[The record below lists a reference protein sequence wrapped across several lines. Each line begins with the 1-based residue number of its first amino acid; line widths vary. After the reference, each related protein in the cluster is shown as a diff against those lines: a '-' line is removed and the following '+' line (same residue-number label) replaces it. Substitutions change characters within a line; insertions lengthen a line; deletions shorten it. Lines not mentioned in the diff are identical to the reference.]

1 MQGVTLRIRGLVQ
14 GVGFRPNVWRLA
26 RDSRLSGEVLNDG
39 EGVLV
44 HAWGEA
50 AELERFCRRLRDEA
64 PPLARIDA
72 VERSPLAAPP
82 SVDGFRIA
90 ESAEGTIATGIVP
103 DAATCP
109 DCLAEIRDPA
119 QRRHGYAFANCT
131 HCGPRLSIVAGI
143 PYDRPRTSMAAFE
156 LCPACRAEYED
167 PADRRFHAQPIACP
181 VCGPRLWLEDNA
193 GAPIYAD
200 DVIGEAAARL
210 RAGGILAIK
219 GIGGFHLAC
228 DACKEAAVAELRRR
242 KRRGDKPFAVMM
254 PDLAA
259 TRAYVAV
266 APEAAAFL
274 SGPEA
279 PILLLPPRREGAR
292 LAAGIAPGQAE
303 LGVMLPYSPLHHLLL
318 SAFGGPLVMT
328 SGNRSDEPQCI
339 DNGDARDRLRDLA
352 DAFLMHDRGI
362 VNRVDDSVARFAA
375 GAPRL
380 MRRARG
386 FAPGRMALPAGLEG
400 APPIL
405 AMGADLK
412 TTFCLAADGAA
423 MLSQHIGDLGDALTV
438 ADYRKALALYR
449 DLFRFTPRAIAID
462 RHPDY
467 ASSRI
472 GAEMA
477 AAAGLPVTM
486 IQHHH
491 AHIAACMAEHGIDA
505 AAGPVLGVALD
516 GTGLGTDDT
525 IWGGEF
531 LLCTYRDFRRLGR
544 IAPVALPG
552 GDQAMRQPWRNAYA
566 QLRQFADWQDVARTH
581 ADLPILRLLAGRN
594 LAALDRMIERGV
606 NAPGASSTGRLFD
619 AVAALLDVAPETL
632 SFEGEA
638 AQKLEALALA
648 APTDA
653 RAYRYDLADDELAEI
668 SWAPLWQG
676 ILADLAAQT
685 PAAVIARRFH
695 ETLADAVAALA
706 TTLAARHDAGAIALS
721 GGVFHNRLLL
731 ESVLARLA
739 RGKARVLA
747 HSALPS
753 GDGGLALG
761 QAAIAA
767 ARLAAI

>member
-1 MQGVTLRIRGLVQ
+1 
-14 GVGFRPNVWRLA
+14 
-26 RDSRLSGEVLNDG
+26 
-39 EGVLV
+39 
-44 HAWGEA
+44 
-50 AELERFCRRLRDEA
+50 
-64 PPLARIDA
+64 
-72 VERSPLAAPP
+72 
-82 SVDGFRIA
+82 
-90 ESAEGTIATGIVP
+90 
-103 DAATCP
+103 
-109 DCLAEIRDPA
+109 
-119 QRRHGYAFANCT
+119 
-131 HCGPRLSIVAGI
+131 
-143 PYDRPRTSMAAFE
+143 
-156 LCPACRAEYED
+156 
-167 PADRRFHAQPIACP
+167 
-181 VCGPRLWLEDNA
+181 
-193 GAPIYAD
+193 
-200 DVIGEAAARL
+200 
-210 RAGGILAIK
+210 
-219 GIGGFHLAC
+219 
-228 DACKEAAVAELRRR
+228 
-242 KRRGDKPFAVMM
+242 
-254 PDLAA
+254 
-259 TRAYVAV
+259 
-266 APEAAAFL
+266 
-274 SGPEA
+274 
-279 PILLLPPRREGAR
+279 
-292 LAAGIAPGQAE
+292 
-303 LGVMLPYSPLHHLLL
+303 
-318 SAFGGPLVMT
+318 
-328 SGNRSDEPQCI
+328 
-339 DNGDARDRLRDLA
+339 
-352 DAFLMHDRGI
+352 
-362 VNRVDDSVARFAA
+362 
-375 GAPRL
+375 
-380 MRRARG
+380 
-386 FAPGRMALPAGLEG
+386 
-400 APPIL
+400 
-405 AMGADLK
+405 
-412 TTFCLAADGAA
+412 